1 MMHLLRFKR
10 LEILVGSGCIV
21 LLSYFIWQAELG
33 PRGFSYQTTLQAQ
46 GVKLSTDLDKLKQ
59 QRKLL
64 EEKVAELRPNSIDPD
79 LLDQMARQSLNFAS
93 SNQYLVYLNN

>member
-1 MMHLLRFKR
+1 MHFLRHKR
-10 LEILVGSGCIV
+10 LEILVGTGCIA

-33 PRGFSYQTTLQAQ
+33 PRGFTYQKTLNAQ
-46 GVKLSTDLDKLKQ
+46 GIKLSTDFETLKQ

-79 LLDQMARQSLNFAS
+79 LLDEMARQSLNFTS
-93 SNQYLVYLNN
+93 PNQYLVYLNN